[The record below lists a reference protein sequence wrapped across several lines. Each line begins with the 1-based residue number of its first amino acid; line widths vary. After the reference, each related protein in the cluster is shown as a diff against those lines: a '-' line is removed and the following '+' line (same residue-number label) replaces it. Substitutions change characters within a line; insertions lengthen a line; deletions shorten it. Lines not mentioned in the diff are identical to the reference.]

1 MYYMTKI
8 EDTVRIPPYRFDDPL
23 EEVAIQTLNDTYN
36 GRLDKKLGLLIC
48 VNEIEE
54 IGEGRLIMGDGASYH
69 NVVFNAIFFKPEQQ
83 EVIDGEVIEIAEFGA
98 FVRIGP
104 MDGLVHVSQVT
115 DDYINY
121 DSKRGALL
129 AKESN
134 KTLDEGDLVRTR
146 IVAISLKDNSTKN
159 TKIGLT
165 MRQNNLGRFEWIE
178 EAKNKNITKVL
189 LGAYEGNIGSWK
201 VMEKCGGKLEDIVIE
216 DETGLPIKRYWID
229 LK

>member
-1 MYYMTKI
+1 MTKI

-178 EAKNKNITKVL
+178 EAKNKNKKAKSWMHVQFVNILLIKNVVQSAVTQLQIT
-189 LGAYEGNIGSWK
+189 GA
-201 VMEKCGGKLEDIVIE
+201 VF
-216 DETGLPIKRYWID
+216 
-229 LK
+229 

>member
-8 EDTVRIPPYRFDDPL
+8 EDTVRIPPYRFEDPL

-178 EAKNKNITKVL
+178 EAKNKSKKAKSRMHVQFVNIL
-189 LGAYEGNIGSWK
+189 LIRNVVQFAVTQLQITGA
-201 VMEKCGGKLEDIVIE
+201 VF
-216 DETGLPIKRYWID
+216 
-229 LK
+229 